1 MEADSKKILDVVKKF
16 AGIGCVIGIAIFVFS
31 LFASGYNEN
40 YVLSYVG
47 ATIAFNSILVFL
59 IGVFFVVTEEM
70 IGNTRKGKKLE
81 QSSFQEKKP
90 EHRIRRSSFI

>member
-1 MEADSKKILDVVKKF
+1 MEANSKKILDVVKKF
-16 AGIGCVIGIAIFVFS
+16 AGIGCAIGIAIFVFS

-47 ATIAFNSILVFL
+47 ATIAFNAILVFL

-81 QSSFQEKKP
+81 RNPFQEKKP
-90 EHRIRRSSFI
+90 EHRLRHSSFI